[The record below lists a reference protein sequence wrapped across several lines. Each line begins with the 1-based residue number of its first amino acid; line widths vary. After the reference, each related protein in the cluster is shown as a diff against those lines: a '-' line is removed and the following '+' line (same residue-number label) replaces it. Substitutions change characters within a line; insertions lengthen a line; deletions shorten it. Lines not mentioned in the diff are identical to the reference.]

1 LKDKIGPPTPNG
13 YYIII
18 LDARIKDHVLRKY
31 GGKIIIEEYGG
42 TIIVKTKSRSIAND
56 LARRFRKYIHT

>member
-1 LKDKIGPPTPNG
+1 LKDRIGPPTPNG

-31 GGKIIIEEYGG
+31 GGKIIIEEYGD
-42 TIIVKTKSRSIAND
+42 TIIVKTRSRSIASD
-56 LARRFRKYIHT
+56 LVRKFEKYVLT